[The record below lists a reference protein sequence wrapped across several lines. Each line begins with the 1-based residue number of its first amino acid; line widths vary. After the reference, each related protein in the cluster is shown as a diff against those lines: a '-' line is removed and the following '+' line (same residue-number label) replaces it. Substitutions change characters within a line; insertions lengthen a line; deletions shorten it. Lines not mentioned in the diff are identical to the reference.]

1 MELTKKE
8 GEILEFV
15 KKYKVC
21 KKEHVKQLLNITQVN
36 KRIEHLKWQNY
47 IKLRNN
53 EVIEIKNNSL
63 QLQEKE
69 NILKVLDVVS
79 ELHKKN
85 RIDNIKIMD
94 LPYYV
99 MARSIKKNAY
109 VYFTIVNK
117 GKETIQLRLIDL
129 ENRGNT
135 IIILEDYE
143 QVKHLNMLKTNISK
157 VIIYS
162 KYK

>member
-47 IKLRNN
+47 IKLNNN

-117 GKETIQLRLIDL
+117 GKENLQLRLIDL

-135 IIILEDYE
+135 IIILEDCT
-143 QVKHLNMLKTNISK
+143 QTKHLNMLKTKISK
-157 VIIYS
+157 VVIYS
-162 KYK
+162 KYI